1 MNSRSASTSAEYNIG
16 IYIRLSL
23 ADEDTGYGS
32 KAESDSIGNQR
43 MLINRYLDNHPVLS
57 KCPRF
62 EFADDGYTGT
72 NFLRP
77 QFTQMMEKVKRGEI
91 NLICVKDFSRFSRD
105 YIETGNYLECTFPF
119 MGVRFISINDGY
131 DSDDYKGTTGGLE
144 VVMRSIIYAAFS
156 KDLSV
161 KTTTAKIQ
169 MMKQGKYVGGY
180 APYGYVLHP
189 TIRNKLAVDPEA
201 AAVIRRIFG
210 EALAG
215 RNTSQ
220 IARGLNDDGIP
231 TAGQY
236 FRQKHPDKKK
246 FSKMSDKISWEAVMV
261 YKVIRNEVYTGT
273 LISHKMKSCGVGSK
287 KQKVCDPIIVEGT
300 HEAIVTKEEF
310 ALAQNCIRGGEKN
323 PSRKQNNY
331 PLKGLVRCGNCKRAM
346 SRRKLQCGAFHYQ
359 CTHSTHDQNTQCPV
373 GESFFEKELEAV
385 VFNAITQYLTLAQKD
400 AVQKREVGD
409 LRKSAIKECADNIR
423 SLQRQTEQLK
433 TTKLRLYEKYT
444 SDSITREE
452 YIRQKNEVDAK
463 IAECDDAI
471 RRGYERMQEL
481 DSEQSCSDEKLDAV
495 CDEYKSSTALTYE
508 LTHAFISAV
517 YVHDHHN
524 IEIVWKF
531 KDFLN
536 TIG

>member
-1 MNSRSASTSAEYNIG
+1 MNKEYNIG

-23 ADEDTGYGS
+23 ADEDTGYGN

-43 MLINRYLDNHPVLS
+43 MLINHFLDNHPVLS
-57 KCPRF
+57 KCPRL

-72 NFLRP
+72 NFQRP
-77 QFTQMMEKVKRGEI
+77 QFAQMMEKVKRGEI

-144 VVMRSIIYAAFS
+144 VVMRSIIYAAYS

-201 AAVIRRIFG
+201 ATVIRRIFD

-220 IARGLNDDGIP
+220 IARALNDDGVP
-231 TAGQY
+231 TPGQY
-236 FRQKHPDKKK
+236 FKQKHPDKKK
-246 FSKMSDKISWEAVMV
+246 FSKMSDKISWETVMV

-273 LISHKMKSCGVGSK
+273 LISHKMKSCGVGSR

-310 ALAQNCIRGGEKN
+310 TLAQNCIRGGEKN
-323 PSRKQNNY
+323 SSRKQNDY
-331 PLKGLVRCGNCKRAM
+331 PLKGLLRCGNCKRAM
-346 SRRKLQCGAFHYQ
+346 SRRKLRSGAYHYQ
-359 CTHSTHDQNTQCPV
+359 CTHSTHDQSTECPV
-373 GESFFEKELEAV
+373 GESFNEKELEAV
-385 VFNAITQYLTLAQKD
+385 VFDALNQYLTLAQKD
-400 AVQKREVGD
+400 AVQNREVGD

-423 SLQRQTEQLK
+423 SMQRQVEQLK
-433 TTKLRLYEKYT
+433 AAKLRLYEKYT
-444 SDSITREE
+444 SNSITREE
-452 YIRQKNEVDAK
+452 YIRQKKEADAK
-463 IAECDDAI
+463 IEECDDAI
-471 RRGYERMQEL
+471 RRGHERMQEL
-481 DSEQSCSDEKLDAV
+481 DSEQSCSDEKLAAV

-531 KDFLN
+531 KDFFDRSK
-536 TIG
+536 GESK